1 MAAFTGNGC
10 GVALPRSFTLRTAVI
25 RPLRDC
31 ATTKRM
37 LTLVIAPVID
47 YIICHDS
54 ILPNWIWD
62 NFHNIYTNWLTI
74 GCKLSAQAKVLQF
87 N

>member
-10 GVALPRSFTLRTAVI
+10 GVALCCGFTLRTAVI
-25 RPLRDC
+25 SSLCDC
-31 ATTKRM
+31 ATAKYM
-37 LTLVIAPVID
+37 VALVIAPVV
-47 YIICHDS
+47 YQVICHNS

-74 GCKLSAQAKVLQF
+74 GCKLSVQAKVLHF